1 MHEYGKKLYLRKL
14 GPVVPSSVQPGL
26 SSWPFYTV
34 LRLVVCLVLFSYI
47 KRSKAG
53 DCVQSQLTNFSR
65 IKEPRPADS
74 PRNRQI
80 LQAWSVSYLFP

>member
-1 MHEYGKKLYLRKL
+1 MNMEKKLYLRKL

-26 SSWPFYTV
+26 NSWPFYTV

-53 DCVQSQLTNFSR
+53 DCVQSQLANFSR